1 MNIIAEIGWNHLG
14 DIDLAQRMIVAAK
27 ESGATTVKFQLW
39 DPEFM
44 RNGAWNT
51 DGRIEIYKKAKLSN
65 EDVLSLKEFSI
76 NTKIDI
82 LFSAFGTEGASRLL
96 SLNFDSIKIPS
107 HEIANKKLISFC
119 SENFD
124 KIYISTGASKK
135 EEVEWSSEHLKNS
148 KKCSYFNLM
157 HCVSSYPCKIEHIN
171 LPRIKYLKSL
181 HDHVGLSDHTSN
193 EYTPSYSISY
203 GVTVIEKHFT
213 IDNNLDGRDNKF
225 ALEPQVFKKMI
236 EHINLAN
243 LANNDFGLDYQDS
256 ENDIVENYRGRW
268 EPHDYE

>member
-14 DIDLAQRMIVAAK
+14 DINLAQRMIVAAK

-107 HEIANKKLISFC
+107 HEIANKKLIGFC
-119 SENFD
+119 SENFN

-148 KKCSYFNLM
+148 QKCSYFNLM

-225 ALEPQVFKKMI
+225 ALEPQVFKKMT
-236 EHINLAN
+236 EHIHLAN